1 MAARLDRDQVVR
13 TALKLL
19 DEVGLEGLTLRRLAK
34 ELDVQAPALYWH
46 FANKQALLDEMAT
59 ALQRELD
66 ETGAHPDPAVPW
78 QDWFAEM
85 FRHLRRGLL
94 RHRDG
99 AKVFGGTRLTG
110 TGHAARQEELLRH
123 LTGAGFAPGAAAR
136 AFFIAYT
143 FTMGFVIEE
152 QAVHPM
158 PGERAPGYDV
168 AERAAR
174 LSDHPLAAQVSG
186 DLFGDFDTRFE
197 EGLAA
202 VVAGVEVTLLGGG
215 AAPR

>member
-1 MAARLDRDQVVR
+1 MAAARLDPDQVVR
-13 TALKLL
+13 TALTLL
-19 DEVGLEGLTLRRLAK
+19 DEVGLEGLTLRRLAR

-46 FANKQALLDEMAT
+46 FKNKQSLLDEMAT

-66 ETGAHPDPAVPW
+66 ETGGHPEPGAPW
-78 QDWFAEM
+78 QDWFSEM

-110 TGHAARQEELLRH
+110 TGHAARQEEHLR
-123 LTGAGFAPGAAAR
+123 LMTAAGFTPGAAAR

-158 PGERAPGYDV
+158 PGERTPGYDV
-168 AERAAR
+168 EERAAR
-174 LSDHPLAAQVSG
+174 LAPEHPLAAAVSG
-186 DLFGDFDTRFE
+186 DFFGDDYDARFE
-197 EGLAA
+197 EGLRA
-202 VVAGVEVTLLGGG
+202 VVAGVEATLLT
-215 AAPR
+215 AS